1 MGRVEISFLLRFGRK
16 TAVQDYRLVKHV
28 SGKSDW
34 RDVVPLQQRGFRIF
48 GLCS

>member
-1 MGRVEISFLLRFGRK
+1 MSHVEISFLLRFDGK

-34 RDVVPLQQRGFRIF
+34 RDVVPSQQRRFRIF
-48 GLCS
+48 GLCI